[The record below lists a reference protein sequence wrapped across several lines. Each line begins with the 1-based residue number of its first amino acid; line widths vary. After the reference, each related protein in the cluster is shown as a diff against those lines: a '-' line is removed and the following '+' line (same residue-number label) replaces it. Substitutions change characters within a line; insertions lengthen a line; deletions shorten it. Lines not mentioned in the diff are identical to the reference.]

1 MGKKTKGIAGVMF
14 LIIIIAAIILLS
26 TSLVITKEN
35 EYSIIKRF
43 DKIESVVEGSGLS
56 FKTPFLD
63 NVDKL
68 PKSIQ
73 FYDMSASDV
82 ITVDKK
88 TMVADSYVLWRI
100 SNPTRFAQTLNSSL
114 TLAESRINTTV
125 YNAMKNVISSSTQN
139 EVISGRDGKLNA
151 AFMENIGDTM
161 EQYGIHLITVEN
173 KHLDLPSDNKD
184 AVYNRMIS
192 ERTQMAASYT
202 AEGESEAQMIR
213 NTTDKEIE
221 ISISNA
227 QTEAA
232 RTIAEGE
239 AEYMRVLSNAYS
251 DASRSEFYT
260 FIRALDAARVS
271 LSGSGNTLILSED
284 SPISQIF
291 YKLNQE

>member
-1 MGKKTKGIAGVMF
+1 MAKKTKSIAGIIF
-14 LIIIIAAIILLS
+14 LIIFIAAIILLS
-26 TSLVITKEN
+26 TTLVVTKEN

-43 DKIESVVEGSGLS
+43 DKIERIIDSAGLS
-56 FKTPFLD
+56 FKTPFVET
-63 NVDKL
+63 VDKL

-73 FYDMSASDV
+73 FYDVPTSDV

-100 SNPTRFAQTLNSSL
+100 SNPTLFAQTLNSSI

-125 YNAMKNVISSSTQN
+125 YNAMKNVISSNSQL

-151 AFMENIGDTM
+151 AFMDSIGDTM

-184 AVYNRMIS
+184 AVFKRMIS
-192 ERTQMAASYT
+192 ERDQMAATYT

-227 QTEAA
+227 QTDAA
-232 RTIAEGE
+232 KTIAEGE
-239 AEYMRVLSNAYS
+239 AEYMRVLSDAYS
-251 DASRSEFYT
+251 DESRSEFYT
-260 FIRALDAARVS
+260 FIRALEAARAS
-271 LSGSGNTLILSED
+271 LSGSNKTLILSED
-284 SPISQIF
+284 SPIAQIF
-291 YKLNQE
+291 YNLNK

>member
-1 MGKKTKGIAGVMF
+1 MGKKTKGIVSVLF
-14 LIIIIAAIILLS
+14 LIIFIAAIIVLS

-35 EYSIIKRF
+35 EFSIVKRF
-43 DKIESVVEGSGLS
+43 DKIERVVNSAGLS
-56 FKTPFLD
+56 FKTPFVET
-63 NVDKL
+63 VDKL
-68 PKSIQ
+68 PKAIQ
-73 FYDMSASDV
+73 FYDMPPSDV

-125 YNAMKNVISSSTQN
+125 YNAMKNVISSNTQN

-151 AFMENIGDTM
+151 AFMDDIGDTM
-161 EQYGIHLITVEN
+161 EQYGIDLITVEN
-173 KHLDLPSDNKD
+173 KHLDLPSDNKN
-184 AVYNRMIS
+184 AVFERMIS
-192 ERTQMAASYT
+192 ERAQMAATYT

-239 AEYMRVLSNAYS
+239 SEYMRILSNAYS

-260 FIRALDAARVS
+260 FIRALDAARAS
-271 LSGSGNTLILSED
+271 LSGSSKTLILSED
-284 SPISQIF
+284 SPIAQIF
-291 YKLNQE
+291 YNLNQ

>member
-1 MGKKTKGIAGVMF
+1 MGKKTKGIAGVLF
-14 LIIIIAAIILLS
+14 LIIFVGAIIVLS
-26 TSLVITKEN
+26 TSLVVTREN

-43 DKIESVVEGSGLS
+43 DKIERIIESSGLS

-73 FYDMSASDV
+73 FYDMSSSDV

-100 SNPTRFAQTLNSSL
+100 SNPTRFAQTLNSSI

-125 YNAMKNVISSSTQN
+125 YNAMKNVISSSSQQ

-151 AFMENIGDTM
+151 AFMDNIGSTM

-192 ERTQMAASYT
+192 ERSQMAASYT

-227 QTEAA
+227 QTQAA

-239 AEYMRVLSNAYS
+239 AEYMRILSNAYS
-251 DASRSEFYT
+251 DVSRSEFYT
-260 FIRALDAARVS
+260 FIRALDAARES
-271 LSGSGNTLILSED
+271 FSGSGNTLILSED
-284 SPISQIF
+284 SPLAQIF
-291 YKLNQE
+291 YNLN

>member
-1 MGKKTKGIAGVMF
+1 MGKKTKGIAGILF
-14 LIIIIAAIILLS
+14 IIIFIAAIIVLTNS
-26 TSLVITKEN
+26 FVVTREN

-43 DKIESVVEGSGLS
+43 DKIERIIESSGLS
-56 FKTPFLD
+56 FKTPFVET
-63 NVDKL
+63 VDKL
-68 PKSIQ
+68 PKAIQ
-73 FYDMSASDV
+73 FYDLTASDV

-100 SNPTRFAQTLNSSL
+100 SNPTKFAQTLNSSL

-125 YNAMKNVISSSTQN
+125 YNAMKNVISSNTQN

-151 AFMENIGDTM
+151 AFMEDIGDTM

-173 KHLDLPSDNKD
+173 KHLDLPSDNKN
-184 AVYNRMIS
+184 AVFERMIS
-192 ERTQMAASYT
+192 ERAQMAATYT

-227 QTEAA
+227 QTDAA

-239 AEYMRVLSNAYS
+239 AEYMRILSDAYS
-251 DASRSEFYT
+251 DVSKSEFYT
-260 FIRALDAARVS
+260 FIRGLDAARAS
-271 LSGSGNTLILSED
+271 LSGADKTLILSED
-284 SPISQIF
+284 SPIAQIF
-291 YKLNQE
+291 NKID